1 LIESLLPALRARG
14 LRVSTLKRTHH
25 DVDMDKPGK
34 DSFRHRAAGAEEVM
48 VVSGTRWAL
57 LRETPEGTD
66 PAALLARMAPVDLV
80 LAEGFK
86 FDDFPKIEVCRPAL
100 GKPRLWPET
109 PGIVAVASDA
119 PLEDDLPILDLNDA
133 AGIAAWIVASLP
145 RF

>member
-1 LIESLLPALRARG
+1 MLRARG

-57 LRETPEGTD
+57 LRETPEGADLAT
-66 PAALLARMAPVDLV
+66 LVARMAPVDLV

-86 FDDFPKIEVCRPAL
+86 FDAFPKIEVFRPAL
-100 GKPRLWPET
+100 GKPLLWPDT
-109 PGIVAVASDA
+109 PGIMAVATDA
-119 PLEDDLPILDLNDA
+119 KLDGDVPVLDLNA
-133 AGIAAWIVASLP
+133 AAEVAAWIMELLTGS
-145 RF
+145 

>member
-25 DVDMDKPGK
+25 YVDMDKPGK

-86 FDDFPKIEVCRPAL
+86 FDDFPKLEVFRPAL

-119 PLEDDLPILDLNDA
+119 PLQGDLPILDLNDA
-133 AGIAAWIVASLP
+133 AGIAAWIMASLTGL
-145 RF
+145 